1 MYIALHILPL
11 RNMKIAEETVYVQK
25 ERSAVTSAFV

>member
-1 MYIALHILPL
+1 
-11 RNMKIAEETVYVQK
+11 MKIAEETVYVQK